1 MDRICAWCQELMGM
15 IGYIIHHGGD
25 LLGGIKKKKFVS
37 IQTFGKQLVVVTFGS
52 VNRIVMISVGMKD
65 DWRRG

>member
-1 MDRICAWCQELMGM
+1 M

-25 LLGGIKKKKFVS
+25 LLGGIKKKKLVS